1 MEIFDMLNNKV
12 NEENG
17 QQPCVVF
24 ESVKAWLGTAENL
37 RYIDNNSNPF
47 YVRDWKIMNYD
58 PYNSSEGKGFDIF
71 FHTTVFFR
79 DVEPDSDQPSHT
91 VVTKVDDG
99 IEWLGHTDLHSSGQH
114 INADTGECHLK
125 FNAILAIMRRAAEI
139 DVDFAIEMHEDS
151 IVCA

>member
-1 MEIFDMLNNKV
+1 MLNNKV

-91 VVTKVDDG
+91 VVTIVDDG
-99 IEWLGHTDLHSSGQH
+99 FEWLSL
-114 INADTGECHLK
+114 IP
-125 FNAILAIMRRAAEI
+125 I
-139 DVDFAIEMHEDS
+139 
-151 IVCA
+151 

>member
-1 MEIFDMLNNKV
+1 
-12 NEENG
+12 
-17 QQPCVVF
+17 
-24 ESVKAWLGTAENL
+24 
-37 RYIDNNSNPF
+37 
-47 YVRDWKIMNYD
+47 MNYD